1 MLKLRRWIFIAWT
14 LIPTSPR
21 RKAPDLL
28 KQSPD
33 AIVSKQSPD
42 AIVSSAVRGAQQRG
56 TPVKDAIRDC
66 LLHKDH
72 AVREAAMRVIGPSSY
87 VLFTVFL
94 TDTSRQNGPE
104 PDKRR
109 GRRFNTNGYS
119 CSRAPP
125 NSVIGPSFGFRPPP
139 RQTTAVS
146 RQQIALVCWACHQ
159 KPGRLG

>member
-109 GRRFNTNGYS
+109 GRRFNTM
-119 CSRAPP
+119 AIPVP
-125 NSVIGPSFGFRPPP
+125 EHRPIASSARHSDLGRPHGKR
-139 RQTTAVS
+139 RQFPVS
-146 RQQIALVCWACHQ
+146 RSL
-159 KPGRLG
+159 